1 MIMLLT
7 KKTLWTYIITSMVL
21 FITILVNDAFGVGGG
36 GGHPPCPVCYSWGYD
51 DVLDEWGCYIWTCG
65 NQQCCNGTCF
75 DPSTTGCC
83 NGVTYDLSSQAC
95 CGGAIQT
102 KGGCMGCVN
111 DNWVYTCGACQTC
124 VDGNCKSCNE
134 ADPNKDCCNGAC
146 YDPATQGCCNGE
158 IYDKSTQQCCYD
170 TPDGSGYICDNI
182 IINGTCCA
190 GTCCPPDQCCD
201 RPAVGP
207 PGCTQRC
214 TNSGQCDY
222 GTLPENPGF
231 SCGNEDPKSGGLC
244 AKGVA
249 GAVCAYNSFI
259 ATNCDAQ
266 CASCSPGCPS
276 NYVCACRV
284 TTPFYCTQHCYILV
298 CQCTCDPCE
307 GDIQRI
313 GLHYECAP

>member
-36 GGHPPCPVCYSWGYD
+36 GGHPPCPICYSWGYD

-75 DPSTTGCC
+75 DPSTKGCC

-111 DNWVYTCGACQTC
+111 DNWVSLCDSSQCQTC

-134 ADPNKDCCNGAC
+134 ADPNKDCCNGEC

-158 IYDKSTQQCCYD
+158 IYDPNTEKCCCNGTPLPKCKLTDGEVCADPCGHYPPCNWRCTYMTGDNCLGVYSREYKGWTEKICSGGCPGECESNESVCYIQTQCQTVWMPVVSQQC
-170 TPDGSGYICDNI
+170 
-182 IINGTCCA
+182 
-190 GTCCPPDQCCD
+190 
-201 RPAVGP
+201 VGP
-207 PGCTQRC
+207 SPAGGCKSLNENNFGVWCFHCDVMPNTQCSIKRQNDAC
-214 TNSGQCDY
+214 I
-222 GTLPENPGF
+222 
-231 SCGNEDPKSGGLC
+231 SCGE
-244 AKGVA
+244 
-249 GAVCAYNSFI
+249 
-259 ATNCDAQ
+259 
-266 CASCSPGCPS
+266 
-276 NYVCACRV
+276 
-284 TTPFYCTQHCYILV
+284 
-298 CQCTCDPCE
+298 
-307 GDIQRI
+307 
-313 GLHYECAP
+313 